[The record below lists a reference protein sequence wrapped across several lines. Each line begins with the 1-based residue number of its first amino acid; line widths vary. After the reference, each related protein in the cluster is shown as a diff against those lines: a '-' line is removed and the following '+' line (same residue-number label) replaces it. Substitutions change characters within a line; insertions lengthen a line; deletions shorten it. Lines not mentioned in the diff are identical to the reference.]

1 MTKYPFQLLS
11 DEDLIIINAWIEGYK
26 IRLAVD
32 TAATHTTVDF
42 NILLMLGY
50 SEKDTTGAILIE
62 TANGIMEVKK
72 YLISDFR
79 ALDKE
84 KSNFEIVSY
93 DFLEKGILSMYDGVL
108 GLDFLSQT
116 VLTIDFIKQ
125 EIWLNQAK

>member
-50 SEKDTTGAILIE
+50 SEKDSTGAILIE

-79 ALDKE
+79 ALDKK
-84 KSNFEIVSY
+84 KSDFEIVSY

>member
-1 MTKYPFQLLS
+1 MTKYPFQLTS

-32 TAATHTTVDF
+32 TAATHTTIDF

-62 TANGIMEVKK
+62 TANGIMDVKK

-79 ALDKE
+79 ALDKK
-84 KSNFEIVSY
+84 KSDFEIVSY